1 MNKIYKVIWSKV
13 KNQYVVVSELAHSS
27 GKQSRTSRSS
37 IRSRIA
43 ALVVC
48 GAIAAFGV
56 LPMNSAFAAEPSEN
70 TGNTNTGATIIDN
83 NWMGYDSTKY
93 SIEGQNGITIGQ
105 TPAYSDDKKNYTITI
120 GLNTGTGLKTENGEV
135 VIDLATGIGTGTNTS
150 SNVSGLEFKNGQLK
164 VATGAGLK
172 IDNDGKVALNVD
184 TSDNS
189 GLTAGDNGLA
199 VKLAKSGDK
208 DISGLTADS
217 DGLKLNIDENG
228 FEIDEN
234 GQLKNKAVMYE
245 AGTEKDLAVGKLTAN
260 NDVVTLD
267 NNGATKYSLNTIG
280 DKTQGITSYNADTET
295 TTVNGTLSA
304 SDVVAGDYGLKAIG
318 DKTKGITYNA
328 ENKTTTVDGILS
340 ATTISGLN
348 NKDWNANDSSIQNS
362 TKAAT
367 EAQLYKATQLNV
379 KYDVGD
385 KSSVTLGG
393 STYQKGKDATGTRL
407 TNVAYANLDDTSSG
421 SDAVNVDLLKDY
433 VAQKAGST
441 NLEAGTNIEV
451 KDGVVSLKP
460 NVTLDAKTE
469 DGNKI
474 DLNGTKGTISAVN
487 TTKSEPQYGWDGI
500 KTTTTTNTFD
510 FSNGGKF
517 VTEKNENTVVKNLIR
532 KITSERDLVTTNT
545 TEFNEKGATF
555 SKVET
560 DQGWKKKFPFG
571 EDTWDTTTNSS
582 TNIDGGTITLSSNT
596 RGENKVVIDGTTGE
610 MTGLSNTT
618 WNAEKAAN
626 GKYESST
633 KAATEAQL
641 QGVYNTAED
650 AYDTAKDAYDEAG
663 KHTTVK
669 LSDKNLTLEERPN
682 AAGGTE
688 YTLGLNSVVTLNGD
702 KPDGDG
708 IVLNGESGSIHA
720 VNTQAAGIVGP
731 FGEHIGG
738 VATNKFD
745 FDNDGAKFE
754 TKVSGTIGDGIGNSG
769 TLTATKTTKF
779 DENGATFINKKE
791 AKGTIFGIPAG
802 KYTDVSFTN
811 IDGGIVTTDIVKGLN
826 NTEWNK
832 GIAKAVA
839 EKDELKGVAATQGQL
854 KDVYTEAS
862 KHTTVGLA
870 DEDGNLTLV
879 EEDTDNGKV
888 YTLGLKD
895 ILNVTSV
902 TAGNTTLDSNGLTIT
917 GTNGNTTLANDGL
930 TIAGTKY
937 VSLTGL
943 DAGNKVISNVAN
955 GEADADAVNVS
966 QLNSKT
972 GNLDY
977 SSNKYVTDND
987 NLTTAVGKLDNAIQK
1002 TSATANKGWTAKV
1015 GNKDIDVKPGD
1026 TLQFKGDNNITVTAN
1041 DRNDSINVE
1050 LNPVVTLDGTKY
1062 DGDGIVLNGYDGTIS
1077 AVNTDKNILGNKTTT
1092 NTFKFDN
1099 GGKFVT
1105 KKVEDNTNWVGEGT
1119 VTTTINTSQFDENGA
1134 TFINNK
1140 KEETSQWKMGRFGPY
1155 LSHDEKT
1162 ENSSTNIDG
1171 GTIKISSDARKDG
1184 KDIVIDGT
1192 AGEMSGLS
1200 NTTWDAQNP
1209 NAYAN
1214 SDKAAT
1220 EAQLQKAAAASK
1232 TTVSAGDSN
1241 IKIVTETDDTDKHT
1255 NYKVSLDDN
1264 ITLGENA
1271 NAININGTNGT
1282 LKIGNGA
1289 NAIKMDGVNG
1299 TLNIGSKFSVAEDGT
1314 VLSDGDVIANADGGE
1329 KYSLTKLGKY
1339 AVKYDETAFDN
1350 GTPTITLASGSDNKG
1365 TRIRNVAD
1373 GLETKDAVNLGQLQS
1388 TEKHIATNVT
1398 ANGETPEF
1406 NGAYA
1411 VGEDGKITLTEVNG
1425 AGKETG
1431 NKVVLSNIASMD
1443 ALKAVE
1449 ATASAGWTA
1458 IAGDND
1464 AEIKVTPGSILN
1476 FEDDG
1481 NITVSGTKESN
1492 ELKFGLNDN
1501 ITLGDK
1507 AGQKTSTSLTLYT
1520 DPSPIKDKDGNYVLN
1535 KEEKTVTGYV
1545 PESYINDQ
1553 GRVDDFVSTHGGFMM
1568 YATNTSG
1575 EGVFGITT
1583 DGMVHAKDVISYM
1596 PNSDPNSKDKILKY
1610 SLNDIGDIVTQIA
1623 HGQYDKTGMEYTLI
1637 SDFSSQADKDKPFQ
1651 AEDGNRTI
1659 GLAVRQDGAVVVGAI
1674 VDEEGKLAESGI
1686 RINDDTNAGGGK
1698 DTITG
1703 LSNTTWTPPT
1713 NNSMARTNGDTRID
1727 SMAATLGQLDD
1738 LYDSVVGYNVDENG
1752 SVNPNHVTLKGEE
1765 KYTFTTDANGTK
1777 TYSGGVKLDNV
1788 AYAVTDTTS
1797 KEYNGSAAV
1806 NVDLLKD
1813 TIAGVKAET
1822 NTDVGDRN
1830 YEGVTSKDPIT
1841 NEDNVTE
1848 AIGKLDNRVG
1858 DLNYNSVDGTKIDN
1872 GDDVTTAIGK
1882 LDNRIDSIGGTAT
1895 SADND
1900 TITGGKIDAE
1910 KGTISLTQKDK
1921 GTITLEG
1928 QFTNSVVDSAE
1939 LKDGTLTITSKDQYS
1954 GDTSSVKVEGLA
1966 STEVVGAK
1974 NKEDLATAYKDAD
1987 KDGNATTE
1995 YITDSETMVD
2005 ADIALDHAVQDLASN
2020 DQYLNSRID
2029 SVEKRLGDVEQR
2041 IDKVGAMAAAIAN
2054 LRTMGFDPEA
2064 PTEIAVGV
2072 GQYKS
2077 ETGLAIGVFHYP
2089 NQDFMLSASLSTSG
2103 DEVMG
2108 GIGAT
2113 WRIGRKTAA
2122 EKAKDEEKRILA
2134 KAEEIKQAAKRAE
2147 VKAQAD
2153 RHAKLLA
2160 EREAKG
2166 ESIRPIENK
2175 VEQTQ
2180 EQA

>member
-1 MNKIYKVIWSKV
+1 MLGV
-13 KNQYVVVSELAHSS
+13 KHTV
-27 GKQSRTSRSS
+27 
-37 IRSRIA
+37 
-43 ALVVC
+43 ALDE
-48 GAIAAFGV
+48 
-56 LPMNSAFAAEPSEN
+56 S
-70 TGNTNTGATIIDN
+70 GATF
-83 NWMGYDSTKY
+83 
-93 SIEGQNGITIGQ
+93 
-105 TPAYSDDKKNYTITI
+105 
-120 GLNTGTGLKTENGEV
+120 V
-135 VIDLATGIGTGTNTS
+135 R
-150 SNVSGLEFKNGQLK
+150 
-164 VATGAGLK
+164 
-172 IDNDGKVALNVD
+172 
-184 TSDNS
+184 
-189 GLTAGDNGLA
+189 
-199 VKLAKSGDK
+199 
-208 DISGLTADS
+208 
-217 DGLKLNIDENG
+217 DGLGAPSATNING
-228 FEIDEN
+228 
-234 GQLKNKAVMYE
+234 
-245 AGTEKDLAVGKLTAN
+245 GT
-260 NDVVTLD
+260 VTTDTVQGLD
-267 NNGATKYSLNTIG
+267 NTRWTPGIARAASNKWSL
-280 DKTQGITSYNADTET
+280 A
-295 TTVNGTLSA
+295 A
-304 SDVVAGDYGLKAIG
+304 S
-318 DKTKGITYNA
+318 
-328 ENKTTTVDGILS
+328 
-340 ATTISGLN
+340 
-348 NKDWNANDSSIQNS
+348 
-362 TKAAT
+362 KAAT
-367 EAQLYKATQLNV
+367 QGQLSDVDFKVNENTQAIEKNTTDIGALQGQVDQGWTVSDGKSETADFNV
-379 KYDVGD
+379 KPGYTLKFNGD
-385 KSSVTLGG
+385 KNIDVTAADGAINVGLKPVVTLGG
-393 STYQKGKDATGTRL
+393 DTEDSNKVVLDGENGTINAVNITKDGYGHGSPTITNTFSFDKNGVNL
-407 TNVAYANLDDTSSG
+407 TNTKETGGDKG
-421 SDAVNVDLLKDY
+421 
-433 VAQKAGST
+433 AG
-441 NLEAGTNIEV
+441 
-451 KDGVVSLKP
+451 K
-460 NVTLDAKTE
+460 
-469 DGNKI
+469 
-474 DLNGTKGTISAVN
+474 
-487 TTKSEPQYGWDGI
+487 
-500 KTTTTTNTFD
+500 TTTNTF
-510 FSNGGKF
+510 N
-517 VTEKNENTVVKNLIR
+517 
-532 KITSERDLVTTNT
+532 
-545 TEFNEKGATF
+545 
-555 SKVET
+555 
-560 DQGWKKKFPFG
+560 
-571 EDTWDTTTNSS
+571 
-582 TNIDGGTITLSSNT
+582 
-596 RGENKVVIDGTTGE
+596 
-610 MTGLSNTT
+610 
-618 WNAEKAAN
+618 
-626 GKYESST
+626 
-633 KAATEAQL
+633 
-641 QGVYNTAED
+641 
-650 AYDTAKDAYDEAG
+650 
-663 KHTTVK
+663 
-669 LSDKNLTLEERPN
+669 
-682 AAGGTE
+682 
-688 YTLGLNSVVTLNGD
+688 
-702 KPDGDG
+702 
-708 IVLNGESGSIHA
+708 
-720 VNTQAAGIVGP
+720 
-731 FGEHIGG
+731 
-738 VATNKFD
+738 
-745 FDNDGAKFE
+745 
-754 TKVSGTIGDGIGNSG
+754 
-769 TLTATKTTKF
+769 F
-779 DENGATFINKKE
+779 DENGATFTETVERKKPGKIDSTVTRING
-791 AKGTIFGIPAG
+791 GTI
-802 KYTDVSFTN
+802 
-811 IDGGIVTTDIVKGLN
+811 TTDTVKGLN
-826 NTEWNK
+826 NTEW
-832 GIAKAVA
+832 KANSVV
-839 EKDELKGVAATQGQL
+839 ENRAATEGQL
-854 KDVYTEAS
+854 KDVYTEAT
-862 KHTTVGLA
+862 KHTTVELA
-870 DEDGNLTLV
+870 DGEENLTLNG
-879 EEDTDNGKV
+879 EDTDNGKV
-888 YTLGLKD
+888 YTLGLNGD
-895 ILNVTSV
+895 LNVTSI
-902 TAGNTTLDSNGLTIT
+902 TTGNTKLDSNGLTIT

-937 VSLTGL
+937 VSSTGL
-943 DAGNKVISNVAN
+943 NAGDKVISGVKA
-955 GEADADAVNVS
+955 GVSGTDAVNVS
-966 QLNSKT
+966 QLK
-972 GNLDY
+972 
-977 SSNKYVTDND
+977 
-987 NLTTAVGKLDNAIQK
+987 AVE
-1002 TSATANKGWTAKV
+1002 ATANKGWTAKASD
-1015 GNKDIDVKPGD
+1015 GGEITVKPGK
-1026 TLQFKGDNNITVTAN
+1026 TLNFNGDGNIDVTATSMWGN
-1041 DRNDSINVE
+1041 NAINIG
-1050 LNPVVTLDGTKY
+1050 LKPVVTLDGDKFDNNKVVL
-1062 DGDGIVLNGYDGTIS
+1062 DGNNGT
-1077 AVNTDKNILGNKTTT
+1077 VNATNSNREVKTEFVWEKGHILPTVTKTTT
-1092 NTFKFDN
+1092 TTSNEFNFDEN

-1105 KKVEDNTNWVGEGT
+1105 TEDQIKVSTDISDSSITK
-1119 VTTTINTSQFDENGA
+1119 VTHTAEFNENGA
-1134 TFINNK
+1134 TFT
-1140 KEETSQWKMGRFGPY
+1140 KEEGIWPNK
-1155 LSHDEKT
+1155 EI
-1162 ENSSTNIDG
+1162 SSTNIDG
-1171 GTIKISSDARKDG
+1171 GTVTTDTVK
-1184 KDIVIDGT
+1184 
-1192 AGEMSGLS
+1192 GLS

-1209 NAYAN
+1209 NAYAT

-1232 TTVSAGDSN
+1232 TTVSAGDN
-1241 IKIVTETDDTDKHT
+1241 IKVDSTQNNDGHID
-1255 NYKVSLDDN
+1255 YKVSLKDN
-1264 ITLGENA
+1264 ITLDGTAGHINFNPDNGNNMISIKDTTGDTVFNVA
-1271 NAININGTNGT
+1271 NNGT
-1282 LKIGNGA
+1282 
-1289 NAIKMDGVNG
+1289 V
-1299 TLNIGSKFSVAEDGT
+1299 S
-1314 VLSDGDVIANADGGE
+1314 SDGDVIADADGE

-1350 GTPTITLASGSDNKG
+1350 DTPTITLASGSDNKG

-1388 TEKHIATNVT
+1388 TEKHIATNKG
-1398 ANGETPEF
+1398 NDPES
-1406 NGAYA
+1406 NNLYA
-1411 VGEDGKITLTEVNG
+1411 VDKDGNITLTEVDG
-1425 AGKETG
+1425 AGNKTG
-1431 NKVVLSNIASMD
+1431 NQIVLSDIASKS
-1443 ALKAVE
+1443 ALDEVQK
-1449 ATASAGWTA
+1449 TANAGWTA
-1458 IAGDND
+1458 QAGKDTVSVKPNETLTFVGDENLTVSAD
-1464 AEIKVTPGSILN
+1464 AADKKIKV
-1476 FEDDG
+1476 
-1481 NITVSGTKESN
+1481 
-1492 ELKFGLNDN
+1492 GLNDD
-1501 ITLGDK
+1501 ITLGNPVVNNPE
-1507 AGQKTSTSLTLYT
+1507 GERSFTINTT
-1520 DPSPIKDKDGNYVLN
+1520 DP
-1535 KEEKTVTGYV
+1535 EGYV
-1545 PESYINDQ
+1545 PKSYIDDQ

-1568 YATNTSG
+1568 YATDTSG
-1575 EGVFGITT
+1575 HGVFGVTT

-1596 PNSDPNSKDKILKY
+1596 PNPDNNSDDKILKY

-1637 SDFSSQADKDKPFQ
+1637 SDFSSVEDKDKPFQ

-1788 AYAVTDTTS
+1788 AYAVTDTAST
-1797 KEYNGSAAV
+1797 EYNGSAAV

-1858 DLNYNSVDGTKIDN
+1858 DLNYNSVNGTKIDN

>member
-56 LPMNSAFAAEPSEN
+56 LPMNSVSAQYIVETDRIGEGNGISIVTKDYGNWWDDHHYEEISVN
-70 TGNTNTGATIIDN
+70 TGKGLKIDN
-83 NWMGYDSTKY
+83 N
-93 SIEGQNGITIGQ
+93 Q
-105 TPAYSDDKKNYTITI
+105 
-120 GLNTGTGLKTENGEV
+120 V
-135 VIDLATGIGTGTNTS
+135 VIDLASGKGLTFDGNSLALDVKTG
-150 SNVSGLEFKNGQLK
+150 SGLTTDAQNGLK
-164 VATGAGLK
+164 VKTGAGLK
-172 IDNDGKVALNVD
+172 INEQGQVALNVN
-184 TSDNS
+184 TNNNS
-189 GLTAGDNGLA
+189 GLTFDEKNNELKVNTGSALEVNNNQVNVKLAKENSGLDTTDGLA
-199 VKLAKSGDK
+199 VKLDGKSLTAGENGLKVNAGAGLKIDTNNGDTVAVNVA
-208 DISGLTADS
+208 DTSLTADTTGLKVKVKANS
-217 DGLKLNIDENG
+217 GLDTTTDGLAVKLVEANSGLATDGGLHVNTGAGLSTES
-228 FEIDEN
+228 
-234 GQLKNKAVMYE
+234 GQLAV
-245 AGTEKDLAVGKLTAN
+245 KLAEE
-260 NDVVTLD
+260 D
-267 NNGATKYSLNTIG
+267 S
-280 DKTQGITSYNADTET
+280 
-295 TTVNGTLSA
+295 
-304 SDVVAGDYGLKAIG
+304 GLKI
-318 DKTKGITYNA
+318 
-328 ENKTTTVDGILS
+328 EDGALS
-340 ATTISGLN
+340 I
-348 NKDWNANDSSIQNS
+348 D
-362 TKAAT
+362 
-367 EAQLYKATQLNV
+367 
-379 KYDVGD
+379 
-385 KSSVTLGG
+385 
-393 STYQKGKDATGTRL
+393 KDAL
-407 TNVAYANLDDTSSG
+407 NM
-421 SDAVNVDLLKDY
+421 
-433 VAQKAGST
+433 GST
-441 NLEAGTNIEV
+441 NVKAGTNIEV
-451 KDGVVSLKP
+451 KNGVVSLKSD
-460 NVTLDAKTE
+460 VTLDADANDNNK
-469 DGNKI
+469 DGKKI
-474 DLNGTKGTISAVN
+474 ALSGTNGTINAVN
-487 TTKSEPQYGWDGI
+487 TTKSEPKYGWDGI

-510 FSNGGKF
+510 FSDGGKF
-517 VTEKNENTVVKNLIR
+517 VTEKNENTVVKNLKG

-560 DQGWKKKFPFG
+560 DKGWKKKFLFG
-571 EDTWDTTTNSS
+571 KDTWDTTTNSS

-618 WNAEKAAN
+618 WDARKAAN

-641 QGVYNTAED
+641 QGVYDTAED
-650 AYDTAKDAYDEAG
+650 AKNEAG

-669 LSDKNLTLEERPN
+669 LSDKNLTLKKGTNEV
-682 AAGGTE
+682 GGAE

-720 VNTQAAGIVGP
+720 VNTQAIGDGF
-731 FGEHIGG
+731 FGNKIDL
-738 VATNKFD
+738 NKFD
-745 FDNDGAKFE
+745 FDNDGAKFVTVK
-754 TKVSGTIGDGIGNSG
+754 TKFGTAVKDGIEVH
-769 TLTATKTTKF
+769 TTEF
-779 DENGATFINKKE
+779 NENGATFTKTSITEDNMKLNN
-791 AKGTIFGIPAG
+791 
-802 KYTDVSFTN
+802 SSTN
-811 IDGGIVTTDIVKGLN
+811 IDGGVVTTDIVKGLN

-832 GIAKAVA
+832 GIAKAVE

-862 KHTTVGLA
+862 KHTTVDLA
-870 DEDGNLTLV
+870 DENGNLTLV
-879 EEDTDNGKV
+879 EDQNEDGGTE

-895 ILNVTSV
+895 NLNVTSV
-902 TAGNTTLDSNGLTIT
+902 TAGDTTLDSNGLTIT

-930 TIAGTKY
+930 TIAGTTY
-937 VSLTGL
+937 VSSTGL
-943 DAGNKVISNVAN
+943 NAGNKVISNVAA
-955 GEADADAVNVS
+955 GEKGTDAVNVS

-972 GNLDY
+972 GDLQYNDTPY
-977 SSNKYVTDND
+977 DNYKSIVKNDD
-987 NLTTAVGKLDNAIQK
+987 NLTTAVGKLDDAIQK

-1026 TLQFKGDNNITVTAN
+1026 TLQFKGDNNINVAATGNT
-1041 DRNDSINVE
+1041 INVG
-1050 LNPVVTLDGTKY
+1050 LKPVVTLDGNKF
-1062 DGDGIVLNGYDGTIS
+1062 DGNRIKLDGERGAIYVTNR
-1077 AVNTDKNILGNKTTT
+1077 NILG
-1092 NTFKFDN
+1092 
-1099 GGKFVT
+1099 VT
-1105 KKVEDNTNWVGEGT
+1105 HGVAL
-1119 VTTTINTSQFDENGA
+1119 DENGA
-1134 TFINNK
+1134 TFARDGWIND
-1140 KEETSQWKMGRFGPY
+1140 SF
-1155 LSHDEKT
+1155 
-1162 ENSSTNIDG
+1162 TNING
-1171 GTIKISSDARKDG
+1171 GTVTTDKVK
-1184 KDIVIDGT
+1184 
-1192 AGEMSGLS
+1192 GLD
-1200 NTTWDAQNP
+1200 NTTINYEGFATEG
-1209 NAYAN
+1209 
-1214 SDKAAT
+1214 KAAT
-1220 EAQLQKAAAASK
+1220 EEQVKQAAAASK

-1329 KYSLTKLGKY
+1329 KYSLTELGKY

-1350 GTPTITLASGSDNKG
+1350 GTPTITLASGSDKKG

-1443 ALKAVE
+1443 ALKEVE
-1449 ATASAGWTA
+1449 ATANKGWTA
-1458 IAGDND
+1458 KVGTE
-1464 AEIKVTPGSILN
+1464 EIDVKPGKTLN
-1476 FEDDG
+1476 FNGDE
-1481 NITVSGTKESN
+1481 NITVSATTSEAGDNAINVK
-1492 ELKFGLNDN
+1492 LNDN

-1507 AGQKTSTSLTLYT
+1507 TNTSLTLYT
-1520 DPSPIKDKDGNYVLN
+1520 DSNYAKDKDGNFIKDNNENYI
-1535 KEEKTVTGYV
+1535 TGYV
-1545 PESYINDQ
+1545 PESYQ
-1553 GRVDDFVSTHGGFMM
+1553 SGTGLDFVKNYGGFSLF
-1568 YATNTSG
+1568 ATDTQG
-1575 EGVFGITT
+1575 HGIFGVTT
-1583 DGMVHAKDVISYM
+1583 KGTVHGRDFVTYTKDIYG
-1596 PNSDPNSKDKILKY
+1596 NSVQY
-1610 SLNDIGDIVTQIA
+1610 SLNDVGDIVTQIA
-1623 HGQYDKTGMEYTLI
+1623 HGKFDGTDMEYTLI
-1637 SDFSSQADKDKPFQ
+1637 SDFTSEKDKDTPFVSTDNPQ
-1651 AEDGNRTI
+1651 RTI

-1738 LYDSVVGYNVDENG
+1738 LYGSVVGYNTYMKKDG
-1752 SVNPNHVTLKGEE
+1752 SVVVDHDHVTLKSETP
-1765 KYTFTTDANGTK
+1765 YNVTTDANGVK
-1777 TYSGGVKLDNV
+1777 TYSGGTKFDNV

-1797 KEYNGSAAV
+1797 TEYNGSAAV

-1995 YITDSETMVD
+1995 YITDSESMVE
-2005 ADIALDHAVQDLASN
+2005 ADVALDHAIQDVAGTSYANDMVLSN
-2020 DQYLNSRID
+2020 RID